1 MDVVSSHLTP
11 ALSPS
16 GEGGRSPASQKF
28 PVEQS
33 GHRPDAI
40 APFTIPAEE
49 RLALPVKVREEAT
62 LKLSM
67 LARIH
72 RAKNKSAETARQA
85 ASMRGEPG
93 FSKKTLERIYQSYVK
108 CWDWRV
114 CANKAKAPE
123 LRGGELVLSVL
134 RRREFLDWAH
144 GFLLLNQR
152 EKFRPRYRKLMERLE
167 LWRRT
172 SRKEYAIPGYD
183 AAPANAP
190 GQNHP
195 AGWSPSQLGRLCN
208 GSKFEKRAMGVGRS
222 AAAEFRPLVLTT
234 RALMKIGQVF
244 FFDDNEHDMKVRH
257 LGSQGRVLRPLEFS
271 CLDHFSGCFVANV
284 FKPTLYDEETEKK
297 VKLRAVEF
305 LWLAVHWLLD
315 IGWRADT
322 GTQLVAEHGTA
333 KFPQWFQDRIT
344 ELTKGKVT
352 FEEGAVDRRAA
363 CEGFLKGPARGN
375 FRTKSP
381 LESMFNLV
389 RNETSDL
396 LMFPG
401 QVGLARERSPEELPA
416 RESHEKQLALAELV
430 LSRDGVER
438 LRHDFLE
445 WNQWKQ
451 MAFEVYA
458 KINRRGGPGLEW
470 WEHELEGYVEAGL
483 IASEWR
489 LPCSVRPM
497 AGGESSHR
505 LDATYTDWMPASAL
519 EALNGEAAAIRELLH
534 ADPVNLTRNRKLC
547 PWEVWQRSA
556 AELTRAPLWWLPLL
570 LPPEMGRP
578 VEVADDHTIE
588 FQDQTISTDKLRFLA
603 RMTSGHR
610 PDATTEEILRPGSRY
625 LGFVNQFNP
634 QAIYL
639 CDASGRGLGQCPRWA
654 RVDRCDQEAVAAQSR
669 EARRMEAALLAPVAK
684 AGAELARVR
693 ADNAAWNAEQLQ
705 RHGSAP
711 ATGPEKRIRKEE
723 QAMADLA
730 DDLIGGKTSGGGFND
745 AARER
750 EEQALAD
757 LAEDLL
763 TNKTEEP

>member
-1 MDVVSSHLTP
+1 MIADLQGSGPGEVVPQGTDEHSKLETRNSKP
-11 ALSPS
+11 Q
-16 GEGGRSPASQKF
+16 SPA
-28 PVEQS
+28 
-33 GHRPDAI
+33 H
-40 APFTIPAEE
+40 PFTIPAAE
-49 RLALPVKVREEAT
+49 RLSLPARVREETA
-62 LKLSM
+62 LKLTM

-72 RAKNKSAETARQA
+72 RAKSKKGEAARQA
-85 ASMRGEPG
+85 ASMRGEYG
-93 FSKKTLERIYQSYVK
+93 FSAKTLLRLYHEYIRS
-108 CWDWRV
+108 WDWRV

-123 LRGGELVLSVL
+123 LRGGDIVLSVL

-172 SRKEYAIPGYD
+172 GRKEYAIPGYD
-183 AAPANAP
+183 SAPENAP

-195 AGWSPSQLGRLCN
+195 PGWSPSQLGRLCN
-208 GSKFEKRAMGVGRS
+208 GTKFEKRAAAVGRA
-222 AAAEFRPLVLTT
+222 AAAEFRPLVLTS
-234 RALMKIGQVF
+234 RAAMKAGQVF

-271 CLDHFSGCFVANV
+271 CLDYFSGCFVANV
-284 FKPTLYDEETEKK
+284 FKPTLYDEENEKRI
-297 VKLRAVEF
+297 KLRAVEF

-322 GTQLVAEHGTA
+322 GTKLVAEHGTA
-333 KFPQWFQDRIT
+333 KFPDWFQAKVI
-344 ELTKGKVT
+344 ELTKGKVS

-363 CEGFLKGPARGN
+363 CDGFFKGPARGN

-401 QVGLARERSPEELPA
+401 QVGLSRERSPEELPA

-470 WEHELEGYVEAGL
+470 WGHELEGYVEAGL
-483 IASEWR
+483 VASEWR
-489 LPCSVRPM
+489 LPIRNGMSGPPSPVSSPPGEDAGAVGQSFSGWMDASV
-497 AGGESSHR
+497 
-505 LDATYTDWMPASAL
+505 LASM
-519 EALNGEAAAIRELLH
+519 NGEAAAIRELLH

-556 AELTRAPLWWLPLL
+556 HELERAPLWWLPLL

-578 VEVADDHTIE
+578 VVVADDYTIE
-588 FQDQTISTDKLRFLA
+588 FQDQTVSTDKLRFLA
-603 RMTSGHR
+603 RTEPESGLR
-610 PDATTEEILRPGSRY
+610 SGGEILRPGSEFTGY
-625 LGFVNQFNP
+625 VNQFNP
-634 QAIYL
+634 QAIFL
-639 CDASGRGLGQCPRWA
+639 CDARGRGIGQCPRWH
-654 RVDRCDQEAVAAQSR
+654 RVDRADEAAVAAQNR
-669 EARRMEAALLAPVAK
+669 EARRMEAALLGPVAK

-705 RHGSAP
+705 RFGSGP
-711 ATGPEKRIRKEE
+711 ATEPEKRLRKE
-723 QAMADLA
+723 QQDLA
-730 DDLIGGKTSGGGFND
+730 
-745 AARER
+745 
-750 EEQALAD
+750 ALVDEALD
-757 LAEDLL
+757 GNYKQKE
-763 TNKTEEP
+763 TEER